1 MLVVPRDFFSRLKSS
16 KFVTWLLTNQVSRV
30 AVKSN
35 YSSVEE
41 YSASVVGIRA
51 VTRFAGLTFE

>member
-41 YSASVVGIRA
+41 YSTSVGIRA
-51 VTRFAGLTFE
+51 VSRFAGLTFE

>member
-1 MLVVPRDFFSRLKSS
+1 MLVVSRDFFSRLKSS

-41 YSASVVGIRA
+41 YSASVGIRA

>member
-1 MLVVPRDFFSRLKSS
+1 MLVVPRDFFLRLKSS

-41 YSASVVGIRA
+41 YSASVGIRA